1 MGCDFF
7 TYVLLILTKLVP
19 RQSDLFLTDTL
30 LLTMAFV
37 SGFPSWGAAV
47 DVEVHNRVTFFFR
60 FLFLLGTLRV
70 VLLLH
75 VICMTMRGCHVL
87 LAGCDTVS
95 GCGGIGVWKGV

>member
-60 FLFLLGTLRV
+60 F
-70 VLLLH
+70 
-75 VICMTMRGCHVL
+75 
-87 LAGCDTVS
+87 
-95 GCGGIGVWKGV
+95 